1 MAFKKR
7 TIIKISL
14 TVLTFLVLLLV
25 FGYYNLCA
33 KYDLLV
39 DQSTIESKLL
49 QNQFDEILKKYDS
62 LNLVIEKNEV
72 AEVEKVVVAAQEN
85 KKFFLSTSWNINHEN
100 KSLENKINLLKSKIN
115 EDSDEII
122 KINTILTQ
130 NKKELAQLVSHKKN
144 EYIGRHENLNA
155 INLNARGVKI
165 LSDLYSKNREGKIQQ
180 IRVCFTLE
188 GNEFV
193 RNGNKQLYVQV
204 VNPKNQIISVKDTH
218 LEANNLKLTYSA
230 KTEAMYSKKDLDVCT
245 YVDLEADKTI
255 KGKYIINVYNSF
267 CKIGSTIFEYE

>member
-25 FGYYNLCA
+25 FGYYNLSA

-39 DQSTIESKLL
+39 DQSNIESKLL

-85 KKFFLSTSWNINHEN
+85 KKYFLSTSWNINHEN

-115 EDSDEII
+115 EDSNEII

-230 KTEAMYSKKDLDVCT
+230 KTEAMYAKKDLDVCT

-255 KGKYIINVYNSF
+255 KGKYIINIYNSF

>member
-25 FGYYNLCA
+25 FGYYNLSA

-39 DQSTIESKLL
+39 DQSNIESKLL

-85 KKFFLSTSWNINHEN
+85 KKYFLSTSWNINHEN

-115 EDSDEII
+115 EDSNEII

-230 KTEAMYSKKDLDVCT
+230 KTEAMYAKKDLDVCT

>member
-72 AEVEKVVVAAQEN
+72 AEVEKVVVAAEEN
-85 KKFFLSTSWNINHEN
+85 KTHFLSTSWNINHEN

-115 EDSDEII
+115 EDSNEII

-230 KTEAMYSKKDLDVCT
+230 KTEAMYTKKDLDVCT

>member
-1 MAFKKR
+1 MKEGKW
-7 TIIKISL
+7 
-14 TVLTFLVLLLV
+14 
-25 FGYYNLCA
+25 
-33 KYDLLV
+33 D
-39 DQSTIESKLL
+39 D
-49 QNQFDEILKKYDS
+49 FDEILKKYDS

-85 KKFFLSTSWNINHEN
+85 KKYFLSTSWNINHEN

-115 EDSDEII
+115 EDSNEII

-130 NKKELAQLVSHKKN
+130 NKKELAELVSHKKN

-230 KTEAMYSKKDLDVCT
+230 KTEAMYTKKDLDVCT

>member
-25 FGYYNLCA
+25 FGYYNLSA

-39 DQSTIESKLL
+39 DQSNIESKLL

-85 KKFFLSTSWNINHEN
+85 KKYFLSTSWNINHEN

-115 EDSDEII
+115 EDSNEII
-122 KINTILTQ
+122 KISI
-130 NKKELAQLVSHKKN
+130 
-144 EYIGRHENLNA
+144 
-155 INLNARGVKI
+155 
-165 LSDLYSKNREGKIQQ
+165 
-180 IRVCFTLE
+180 
-188 GNEFV
+188 
-193 RNGNKQLYVQV
+193 
-204 VNPKNQIISVKDTH
+204 IIS
-218 LEANNLKLTYSA
+218 
-230 KTEAMYSKKDLDVCT
+230 
-245 YVDLEADKTI
+245 
-255 KGKYIINVYNSF
+255 
-267 CKIGSTIFEYE
+267 IGISSWQEL

>member
-14 TVLTFLVLLLV
+14 TVLAFLVLLLV
-25 FGYYNLCA
+25 FGYYNLSA

-39 DQSTIESKLL
+39 DQSNIESKLL

-85 KKFFLSTSWNINHEN
+85 KKYFLSTSWNINHEN

-115 EDSDEII
+115 EDSNEII

-130 NKKELAQLVSHKKN
+130 NKKELAELVSHKKN
-144 EYIGRHENLNA
+144 EYNLYIKRRFTFHYFLFHRNQFCQ
-155 INLNARGVKI
+155 ILDDVCVLLTTLNKW
-165 LSDLYSKNREGKIQQ
+165 
-180 IRVCFTLE
+180 LE
-188 GNEFV
+188 L
-193 RNGNKQLYVQV
+193 R
-204 VNPKNQIISVKDTH
+204 IM
-218 LEANNLKLTYSA
+218 LKLER
-230 KTEAMYSKKDLDVCT
+230 KWFRLQ
-245 YVDLEADKTI
+245 
-255 KGKYIINVYNSF
+255 
-267 CKIGSTIFEYE
+267 

>member
-25 FGYYNLCA
+25 FGYYNLSA

-39 DQSTIESKLL
+39 DQSNIESKLL

-85 KKFFLSTSWNINHEN
+85 KAHFLSTTWDINHEN
-100 KSLENKINLLKSKIN
+100 KSLEYKINLLKSKIN
-115 EDSDEII
+115 EDSNEII

-130 NKKELAQLVSHKKN
+130 NKKELAELVSHKKN
-144 EYIGRHENLNA
+144 EYVGRHENLNA

-218 LEANNLKLTYSA
+218 LETNNLKLTYSA
-230 KTEAMYSKKDLDVCT
+230 KTEAMYTKKDLDVCT